1 MCGEVTTVT
10 SDQLSK
16 WLTLLA
22 NIGVLAGLAI
32 LILEIRQNNEIAMAQ
47 IEQSRSE
54 SLTQWRRERVTND
67 HIAPL
72 IVRMRALS
80 SEYTDKF
87 GRAVRPADNQ
97 RRTAYVLDKLEDPV
111 DRYRAESWIMA
122 SYYDFETIYFQYRRG
137 LVSQDYWEGRIVP
150 AILDDAPEWNAVRDG
165 RAHLGRKEFSDDVE
179 HILIAEDERIS
190 RGEQ

>member
-1 MCGEVTTVT
+1 VT

-32 LILEIRQNNEIAMAQ
+32 LILEIRQNNDIAMAQ
-47 IEQSRSE
+47 IEQSR
-54 SLTQWRRERVTND
+54 RVIND

-72 IVRMRALS
+72 IVKMRALGR
-80 SEYTDKF
+80 EYTDKF
-87 GRAVRPADNQ
+87 GRAVRPADYQ
-97 RRTAYVLDKLEDPV
+97 RRTAYVLDRLEDPV

-122 SYYDFETIYFQYRRG
+122 SFYDFETLFFQYKRG

-150 AILDDAPEWNAVRDG
+150 AIIDDAPEWKAVRDG
-165 RAHLGRKEFSDDVE
+165 DTLLGRKEFTDEVE
-179 HILIAEDERIS
+179 RILIAEDKRIS
-190 RGEQ
+190 QGEL

>member
-1 MCGEVTTVT
+1 VT

-32 LILEIRQNNEIAMAQ
+32 LILEIRQNNDIAMAQ

-54 SLTQWRRERVTND
+54 SLTQWRRERVIND

-72 IVRMRALS
+72 IVKMRALGR
-80 SEYTDKF
+80 EYTDKF
-87 GRAVRPADNQ
+87 GRAVRPADYQ

-122 SYYDFETIYFQYRRG
+122 SFYDFETLFFQYKRG

-150 AILDDAPEWNAVRDG
+150 AIIDDAPEWKAVREGDTL
-165 RAHLGRKEFSDDVE
+165 LGRKEFTDEVE
-179 HILIAEDERIS
+179 RILIAEDKRIS
-190 RGEQ
+190 QGE

>member
-1 MCGEVTTVT
+1 VA

-54 SLTQWRRERVTND
+54 SLTQWRRERVLNENV
-67 HIAPL
+67 APL
-72 IVRMRALS
+72 VVKMRALNR
-80 SEYTDKF
+80 EYTDKF
-87 GRAVRPADNQ
+87 GPAVRPDDFQ
-97 RRTAYVLDKLEDPV
+97 RRTAYMLDRLEDPV
-111 DRYRAESWIMA
+111 DRFRAESWIMA
-122 SYYDFETIYFQYRRG
+122 SFYDFETVYFQYRRG

-150 AILDDAPEWNAVRDG
+150 AIIDDAPRWKAVRDG
-165 RAHLGRKEFSDDVE
+165 STLQGRKEFHDEVE
-179 HILIAEDERIS
+179 RILTAEDERIT
-190 RGEQ
+190 RGEK

>member
-1 MCGEVTTVT
+1 VT

-16 WLTLLA
+16 LLTLLA
-22 NIGVLAGLAI
+22 NIGVLAGLVV

-47 IEQSRSE
+47 IEQNRSE

-72 IVRMRALS
+72 VVKLRALS
-80 SEYTDKF
+80 SEYTDKY

-97 RRTAYVLDKLEDPV
+97 RRIAYVLDKLEGQV

-122 SYYDFETIYFQYRRG
+122 SYYDFEMLYFQYKRG

-150 AILDDAPEWNAVRDG
+150 AIIDDAPGWKAVRDG
-165 RAHLGRKEFSDDVE
+165 DTLLGRKEFIDEVE
-179 HILIAEDERIS
+179 RILIAEDESIS
-190 RGEQ
+190 RGEK

>member
-54 SLTQWRRERVTND
+54 SLTQWRRERVLND
-67 HIAPL
+67 HVAPL
-72 IVRMRALS
+72 VVKMRALRR
-80 SEYTDKF
+80 EYTDKF
-87 GRAVRPADNQ
+87 GRAVRPADYQ
-97 RRTAYVLDKLEDPV
+97 RLTAYMLDKLEDPV

-122 SYYDFETIYFQYRRG
+122 SFYDFETLYFQYIRG

-150 AILDDAPEWNAVRDG
+150 AIVEDAPEWKAVLDG
-165 RAHLGRKEFSDDVE
+165 DPLQGREEFNDEVE
-179 HILIAEDERIS
+179 RMLIAEDERIS

>member
-1 MCGEVTTVT
+1 MT

-54 SLTQWRRERVTND
+54 SLTQWRRERVIND

-72 IVRMRALS
+72 VVKMRALS
-80 SEYTDKF
+80 SQFTDEF
-87 GRAVRPADNQ
+87 GRAVRPSDYE
-97 RRTAYVLDKLEDPV
+97 RRTA
-111 DRYRAESWIMA
+111 
-122 SYYDFETIYFQYRRG
+122 
-137 LVSQDYWEGRIVP
+137 
-150 AILDDAPEWNAVRDG
+150 
-165 RAHLGRKEFSDDVE
+165 
-179 HILIAEDERIS
+179 
-190 RGEQ
+190 

>member
-1 MCGEVTTVT
+1 MA

-54 SLTQWRRERVTND
+54 SLTQWRRERVIND

-72 IVRMRALS
+72 VAKMRALS

-87 GRAVRPADNQ
+87 GRAVRPADYQ

-122 SYYDFETIYFQYRRG
+122 SFYDFETLYFQYKRG

-150 AILDDAPEWNAVRDG
+150 AIIDDAPEWKAVREGDTL
-165 RAHLGRKEFSDDVE
+165 LGRKEFTDEVE
-179 HILIAEDERIS
+179 RILIAEDERIS